1 MVRLGT
7 CRAPMVLAV
16 VSAVW
21 LPVMFFQLCDRLSHW
36 GLNFHSAPSHQR
48 LQLTMPAGLLT
59 VRSFECRSR
68 KPLGRVTCT
77 EVFSAPIGWAC
88 AGSRATAA
96 HSASSICP
104 PALRQRLVG
113 VRAWAWGAWAASVSN
128 LSVMLWSFPHWHR
141 RPMPGTKPHFLPF
154 IRLGVLLLPPPNP
167 PTPPGPLMPALRPP
181 PPVPPPPPLPAPQ
194 VRLLDENQDV
204 AEPQLD
210 CVPLAQM

>member
-1 MVRLGT
+1 MLTYRGAGESAPVLPIVRLKGVVRSGGIAPMSSIPPASTVPLAGSQPSSTHTQQPESVLMVRLGT

-16 VSAVW
+16 GSAVW

-48 LQLTMPAGLLT
+48 LQLTMPAGLLP
-59 VRSFECRSR
+59 VRSFEGRSR

-88 AGSRATAA
+88 AGSGATAA

-113 VRAWAWGAWAASVSN
+113 MRAWAWWAWAASVSN
-128 LSVMLWSFPHWHR
+128 LSVML
-141 RPMPGTKPHFLPF
+141 
-154 IRLGVLLLPPPNP
+154 
-167 PTPPGPLMPALRPP
+167 
-181 PPVPPPPPLPAPQ
+181 
-194 VRLLDENQDV
+194 
-204 AEPQLD
+204 
-210 CVPLAQM
+210 

>member
-1 MVRLGT
+1 MVRLGA

-48 LQLTMPAGLLT
+48 LQLTRPAGLRT
-59 VRSFECRSR
+59 GRSYECRSR
-68 KPLGRVTCT
+68 KPLGRVTCP

-104 PALRQRLVG
+104 PPLRQRLG
-113 VRAWAWGAWAASVSN
+113 QTLAWALSAPAAMGSN
-128 LSVMLWSFPHWHR
+128 LS
-141 RPMPGTKPHFLPF
+141 
-154 IRLGVLLLPPPNP
+154 
-167 PTPPGPLMPALRPP
+167 
-181 PPVPPPPPLPAPQ
+181 
-194 VRLLDENQDV
+194 
-204 AEPQLD
+204 
-210 CVPLAQM
+210 